1 MSNVLIDNATGDAV
15 CVIDLDTVMPGLAAF
30 DFGDSIRAGAS
41 TGAEDETDLTKVHFS
56 VPLFKAYT
64 EGFLGEAGKALTE
77 TEIRTLPDGA
87 KLMTFEVGIRF
98 LADYLNGDVYFKTKY
113 PQHNLDRARNQ
124 FHLVAEMEAKR
135 DETQAVVDAYL

>member
-1 MSNVLIDNATGDAV
+1 M
-15 CVIDLDTVMPGLAAF
+15 
-30 DFGDSIRAGAS
+30 
-41 TGAEDETDLTKVHFS
+41 HFS

-135 DETQAVVDAYL
+135 DETQAVVDTYLG

>member
-1 MSNVLIDNATGDAV
+1 MHAASVDLSRRAATKARGKV
-15 CVIDLDTVMPGLAAF
+15 RFLRAAQ
-30 DFGDSIRAGAS
+30 GSLEAN
-41 TGAEDETDLTKVHFS
+41 
-56 VPLFKAYT
+56 VPLP
-64 EGFLGEAGKALTE
+64 AGRIE
-77 TEIRTLPDGA
+77 RTLPDGA

-135 DETQAVVDAYL
+135 DETQAVVDTYL

>member
-1 MSNVLIDNATGDAV
+1 MPFLNASMLMSSPPRRRDSS
-15 CVIDLDTVMPGLAAF
+15 AA
-30 DFGDSIRAGAS
+30 SAMKWLSR
-41 TGAEDETDLTKVHFS
+41 EFS
-56 VPLFKAYT
+56 
-64 EGFLGEAGKALTE
+64 
-77 TEIRTLPDGA
+77 A

-135 DETQAVVDAYL
+135 DETQAIVDTYL